1 LEGVKA
7 KNRDSGRKMDDAI
20 FVASKI
26 SGDLTIGD
34 KHEIDKSEWRK
45 PLGVRLTHIA
55 LHQGYALPQT
65 IGRY

>member
-1 LEGVKA
+1 
-7 KNRDSGRKMDDAI
+7 MDDAI

-45 PLGVRLTHIA
+45 PLGVRLT
-55 LHQGYALPQT
+55 PT
-65 IGRY
+65 SRYWPAPGSVDTLLS

>member
-45 PLGVRLTHIA
+45 PLGVRLT
-55 LHQGYALPQT
+55 PT
-65 IGRY
+65 SRYIRDTLCPKR